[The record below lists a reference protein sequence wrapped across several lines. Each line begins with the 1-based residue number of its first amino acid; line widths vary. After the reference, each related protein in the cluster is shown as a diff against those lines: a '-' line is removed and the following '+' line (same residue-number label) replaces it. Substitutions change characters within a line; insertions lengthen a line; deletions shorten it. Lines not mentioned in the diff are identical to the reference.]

1 MAVIR
6 EVLRLENQFSAT
18 MNSYLRMTQ
27 NAAGS
32 TQRLQSSARRVTA
45 TVAAEGNAFNAASNL
60 VRRQTAAIRF
70 NTAALQ
76 QLNSMQLSASI
87 AADIANA
94 DLRRQQ
100 SQMNRTATSANVLTR
115 SIRQL
120 AGAYLGIQGAGAIAG
135 LSDNLVSVEA
145 RLNLIND
152 GLKSTGELQNM
163 IYQAANNA
171 RGSYVAMSQTVSKL
185 GILAGDAFDSN
196 KELVRF
202 AELLNK
208 NFVVGGA
215 AAQEQTAAMYQLT
228 QAMASGRLQGD
239 EYRSIIENAPLLAQ
253 AIEDYMRNVQ
263 GATGSMKDW
272 ASQGLLTSDVIKA
285 AMFSAADQVEERFA
299 AMPTTWAQAWQRAKN
314 ISIAA
319 FSPLLDVVGAA
330 AGFVGEHIEAFV
342 GGFYG
347 LALAVGAYSAAQL
360 VANARFREFVVSM
373 LKSPLMPLAATFMVI
388 GAAVGVFIKRC
399 GGARAALLTF
409 YDAAL
414 TGGQNLKIAFVSLL
428 YHVQNKWDG
437 FVVDFWTGIYRIQ
450 NAIDYLIAQVA
461 RISYG
466 DAAIEKYENK
476 KAARASELANTMAQR
491 DNNIAKRSGIISE
504 MKTARDTAHMAR
516 LQGIE
521 DAKAAAV
528 GSDDYSKYGSSMAAN
543 IAGIAGDTRAIKNSV
558 DMSDETLKMLLDMTE
573 RRYVNNINLTAQ
585 SPVIQISGQNTG
597 DTMADRYKLADTVK
611 DVLLEQASAGAT
623 RSTVFAF

>member
-6 EVLRLENQFSAT
+6 EVLRLEDQFSAT
-18 MNSYLRMTQ
+18 MNSYLRVAQ
-27 NAAGS
+27 NASGS
-32 TQRLQSSARRVTA
+32 NQRLQASARRVTA

-94 DLRRQQ
+94 DLCRQQ
-100 SQMNRTATSANVLTR
+100 SQMNRTATSANALTG
-115 SIRQL
+115 SIRRL

-152 GLKSTGELQNM
+152 GLQTTGELQNM

-285 AMFSAADQVEERFA
+285 AMFSAADEVEERFA
-299 AMPTTWAQAWQRAKN
+299 AMPTTWAQAWQQAKN

-319 FSPLLDVVGAA
+319 FRPLLDVVGAA

-399 GGARAALLTF
+399 GGAKAALLTF

-428 YHVQNKWDG
+428 YHVQNKWDE
-437 FVVDFWTGIYRIQ
+437 FIVDFRTGIYRIQ
-450 NAIDYLIAQVA
+450 NAIDYLIAQIA

-466 DAAIEKYENK
+466 DAAIETYENK
-476 KAARASELANTMAQR
+476 KAARASELANAMAQR

-521 DAKAAAV
+521 EAKAAAV

-543 IAGIAGDTRAIKNSV
+543 IAGIAGDTKAIKNSV

-585 SPVIQISGQNTG
+585 SPIIQISGQNTG
-597 DTMADRYKLADTVK
+597 DTMADRYKLADAVK

-623 RSTVFAF
+623 RSTAFAF